1 MSDEDARRG
10 GQRPQ
15 GDADRGPRRHRRNR
29 HRHGPPHDPL
39 APVTRPR
46 RLNLDLPVTEPFTP
60 DEQREMCEHL
70 EFLRQFK
77 PHLGLSLN
85 ATEDLLI
92 NGAQLPTDRGVCKHL
107 LSKLDRRA
115 VERALGREAVKSDAA
130 LRARLLAGVVRITP
144 EVSTLLAYLEA
155 LTWVGDKHDAAAAF
169 GATIDRID
177 FASVSATQMAALLD
191 VIEKTFAG
199 HERVQALFGLLASKS
214 FAQALGR
221 SIDGLPPAVRET
233 FAPLSAAYRAVVL
246 GTVPRDAADRALA
259 ERGVATWLEA
269 PDRILR
275 GYPVETRRRLV
286 RYALG
291 GANLAPIAKPTR
303 ILVDSLPRNEPASA
317 EMGIALFD
325 RLVAAKQDDMARGL
339 LNMLAQ
345 SHPKLPSVTRRQAV
359 LSWPKLGRLALA
371 PDNSPQGRLRRAF
384 FFDLPG
390 FVLARTAGRDHAI
403 RLGAEAD
410 LQTALL
416 VPGVAAC
423 LGYDTAAD
431 GTAYVVLAAGGRPL
445 GPGFVRKSSLGDAL
459 AFALSGVRILYALA
473 SAGVTMPDA
482 SIERFVS
489 DRVPASLRLVD
500 MDGAT
505 RAPEHEC
512 RSQIGELASA
522 FCSQVL
528 AAEGRGGLRGD
539 VPSDVA
545 VALKDRAP
553 LAQLAKLLA
562 LHEARSWDRNAAE
575 PADAGER

>member
-1 MSDEDARRG
+1 MVDDDARRG
-10 GQRPQ
+10 GQRPE
-15 GDADRGPRRHRRNR
+15 GNADRGPRRRKR
-29 HRHGPPHDPL
+29 HRHGHRTDPL

-115 VERALGREAVKSDAA
+115 VERALGREAVKNDAA
-130 LRARLLAGVVRITP
+130 LRSRLLAGVVRIMP
-144 EVSTLLAYLEA
+144 DVNTLLAYLEA
-155 LTWVGDKHDAAAAF
+155 LTWVADKHEAAAAF

-177 FASVSATQMAALLD
+177 FTAVSATQMAALLD

-221 SIDGLPPAVRET
+221 SIDGLPPAVRNT

-246 GTVPRDAADRALA
+246 GTAPRDAAERTLA

-291 GANLAPIAKPTR
+291 GANLAAIAKPVR

-317 EMGIALFD
+317 DVGIALFD
-325 RLVAAKQDDMARGL
+325 RLVAAKQDDLARGL

-345 SHPKLPSVTRRQAV
+345 SHPKLPSVTRRQTV
-359 LSWPKLGRLALA
+359 LSWPRLGRLALA
-371 PDNSPQGRLRRAF
+371 PDSNPAGRLRRAF
-384 FFDLPG
+384 FLDLPG
-390 FVLARTAGRDHAI
+390 FVLARTAGRDQAI
-403 RLGAEAD
+403 RLGTEAD
-410 LQTALL
+410 VQAALL
-416 VPGVAAC
+416 VPGIAAC

-445 GPGFVRKSSLGDAL
+445 GPAFVRRLSLGDAL
-459 AFALSGVRILYALA
+459 AFALAGVRILYALA
-473 SAGVTMPDA
+473 SAGVKLPDA
-482 SIERFVS
+482 SIERFTS

-500 MDGAT
+500 LDGAA
-505 RAPEHEC
+505 RAPEPEC
-512 RSQIGELASA
+512 RSLVGDLASA
-522 FCSQVL
+522 FCSHIL
-528 AAEGRGGLRGD
+528 ATEGRGGLRPD
-539 VPSDVA
+539 VPSDLA
-545 VALKDRAP
+545 AALKDRAAP
-553 LAQLAKLLA
+553 AQLAKLLA
-562 LHEARSWDRNAAE
+562 LHEARSWDRDAAPE
-575 PADAGER
+575 AADGGEH